1 MGSLWTRIK
10 EILRKMISGKTIE
23 TTLHV
28 TPAVS
33 NRMSNAINLWSKM
46 YKDEAPWLH
55 DYNYKDKSV
64 VLSMN
69 LPAMIA
75 SEKARMVVLEMQ
87 STITAPTEDVE
98 KPNPAYKPPTI
109 NAFGVYEVS
118 KEPEKLIESVP
129 VGDTARADYLND
141 QYQRKVVRKLRKNM
155 EYACAKGSMMIKP
168 YVIMPSKTDNEDAV
182 PQMEFDF
189 IQAEDIYPISFDASG
204 KITEV
209 AFVQRIINKDTVYTR
224 LEHHVLKGNTVTVT
238 NKAFKSTNTNID
250 NDSQDEATDL
260 GTEIPLTDVPQW
272 ESLTPE
278 VKISPVDRLLCA
290 YFTMPEANTIDP
302 HSPLGVSCYSRAVNL
317 IREADKQFSRFIWE
331 FEAGEAAVD
340 IDQDALKTE
349 VGADGTRISVLPE
362 RQERLFRKV
371 DLGDESTYQPYFP
384 TLRDGSLL
392 NGLNALLMRIEDVCA
407 VSRGTLSDPAAEART
422 ATELKI
428 LNQRS
433 YSANLDIQKALE
445 ETLRDLI
452 YIMDTYCTLYHIVGD
467 TPNVNGV
474 IDNSNQG
481 KYEVSFEWD
490 DSIITDVDGEL
501 GKRITLQNNGLAS
514 KIENRMWYFGET
526 EAQAKEALQKIQ
538 DENVSNMETN
548 LAFTQSK
555 VMSNAK

>member
-1 MGSLWTRIK
+1 MGSLWARIK

-129 VGDTARADYLND
+129 VGDTSRADYLND

-250 NDSQDEATDL
+250 NDSQNEATDL

-272 ESLTPE
+272 GSLTPE

-317 IREADKQFSRFIWE
+317 IREADKQFSRLIWE

-407 VSRGTLSDPAAEART
+407 LSRGTLSDPAAEART

-428 LNQRS
+428 LKQRS
-433 YSANLDIQKALE
+433 YSANADIQKALE

-452 YIMDTYCTLYHIVGD
+452 YIMDTYCTLYNIVGD

-490 DSIITDVDGEL
+490 DSIITDVDAEL

-555 VMSNAK
+555 VMPSAK